1 MLQTDIAILEQ
12 RQKTLEQEID
22 EALSQ
27 WSIDDPMIAYLKSR
41 VLYVKAE
48 IDRLRNEAF
57 ATCH

>member
-22 EALSQ
+22 EALSR

-48 IDRLRNEAF
+48 IHRLRNEAF